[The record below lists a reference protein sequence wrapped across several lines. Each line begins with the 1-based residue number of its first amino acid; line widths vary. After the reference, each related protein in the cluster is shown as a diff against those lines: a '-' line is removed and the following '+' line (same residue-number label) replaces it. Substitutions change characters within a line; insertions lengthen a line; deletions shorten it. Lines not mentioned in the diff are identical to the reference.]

1 MTTVFQ
7 QSIQLIALALGFGFL
22 EEFAVIGNF
31 EALQD
36 LVWKLLISASFV
48 YLATRVPS
56 MLGQAGT
63 FEAWIQTIYFA
74 MGVAGGMSRT
84 AKALAVAAGG
94 SFGGPAGVAAGAAG
108 AGLAS
113 GAIGTVGSAVRSA
126 AQMSSGS
133 NEQGGSPRSAGE

>member
-63 FEAWIQTIYFA
+63 FEAWIQTIYLRH
-74 MGVAGGMSRT
+74 GRRGRHEPDG
-84 AKALAVAAGG
+84 
-94 SFGGPAGVAAGAAG
+94 
-108 AGLAS
+108 
-113 GAIGTVGSAVRSA
+113 
-126 AQMSSGS
+126 
-133 NEQGGSPRSAGE
+133 